1 MVKDKS
7 LSAKTFNVINGILM
21 AIVIIITLYPLVYVL
36 ALSLSSSEYVQ
47 AGMVSLVP
55 RGFNIEAYK
64 QVFADNHFWKS
75 YGNTIVYTVLGTALN
90 LAFTSTMAFALSRR
104 DLIGRKPLNMLVVFT
119 MFFSGGLIPN
129 FLLVKNLHIYNTIWA
144 VLLPGAINT
153 YNMIIVRT
161 FMQQLPEEIL
171 ESGRIDGANDLQL
184 FSKIVLPLS
193 KPSLATIGLYYA
205 VDHWNAYF
213 YPMLYLKDKSKYPLQ
228 VALLKE
234 MIVDE
239 DLSSLSQGAAEIV
252 GNMQPT
258 SDMLMGASIIIALIP
273 ILCVYPFVQKYF
285 VQGVMIGSVKG

>member
-7 LSAKTFNVINGILM
+7 LGAKIFNIINGIFM
-21 AIVIIITLYPLVYVL
+21 AIVIAITLYPLLYVL

-47 AGMVSLVP
+47 AGLVSLFP
-55 RGFNIEAYK
+55 KGFNIEAYK

-75 YGNTIVYTVLGTALN
+75 YGNTILYTVLGTAIN
-90 LAFTSTMAFALSRR
+90 LALTSTMAFCLSRR

-129 FLLVKNLHIYNTIWA
+129 FLLVKSLHIYNTIWA
-144 VLLPGAINT
+144 IVLPGAINT

-193 KPSLATIGLYYA
+193 KPALATIGLYYA

-228 VALLKE
+228 VLLKE

-239 DLSSLSQGAAEIV
+239 DLSSLNQSAAEIM
-252 GNMQPT
+252 GNIQPT

>member
-47 AGMVSLVP
+47 AGMVSIIP

-228 VALLKE
+228 VLLKE

>member
-205 VDHWNAYF
+205 VDH
-213 YPMLYLKDKSKYPLQ
+213 
-228 VALLKE
+228 
-234 MIVDE
+234 
-239 DLSSLSQGAAEIV
+239 
-252 GNMQPT
+252 
-258 SDMLMGASIIIALIP
+258 
-273 ILCVYPFVQKYF
+273 
-285 VQGVMIGSVKG
+285 

>member
-21 AIVIIITLYPLVYVL
+21 AVVIIITLYPLVYVL

-47 AGMVSLVP
+47 AGMVSIIP

-64 QVFADNHFWKS
+64 QVFTDNHFWKS

-228 VALLKE
+228 VLLKE

>member
-21 AIVIIITLYPLVYVL
+21 AVVIIITLYPLVYVL

-47 AGMVSLVP
+47 AGMVSIIP

-228 VALLKE
+228 VLLKE

>member
-184 FSKIVLPLS
+184 FGKIVLPLS

-228 VALLKE
+228 VLLKE

>member
-21 AIVIIITLYPLVYVL
+21 AIVIVITLYPLVYVL

-228 VALLKE
+228 VLLKE

>member
-7 LSAKTFNVINGILM
+7 LSAKIFNVINGILM

-47 AGMVSLVP
+47 AGMVSIFP

-228 VALLKE
+228 VLLKE

>member
-47 AGMVSLVP
+47 AGMVSIVP

-104 DLIGRKPLNMLVVFT
+104 DLIGRKSLNMLVVFT

-228 VALLKE
+228 VLLKE

>member
-90 LAFTSTMAFALSRR
+90 LAFTSTMAFALYRR

-184 FSKIVLPLS
+184 FGKIVLPLS

-228 VALLKE
+228 VLLKE

>member
-47 AGMVSLVP
+47 AGMVSIVP

-184 FSKIVLPLS
+184 FGKIVLPLS

-228 VALLKE
+228 VLLKE

>member
-47 AGMVSLVP
+47 AGMVSIIP

-184 FSKIVLPLS
+184 FGKIVLPLS

-228 VALLKE
+228 VLLKE

>member
-47 AGMVSLVP
+47 AGMVSIIP

-184 FSKIVLPLS
+184 FGKIVLPLS

-228 VALLKE
+228 VLLKE

-239 DLSSLSQGAAEIV
+239 ALSSLSQGAAEIV

>member
-1 MVKDKS
+1 
-7 LSAKTFNVINGILM
+7 
-21 AIVIIITLYPLVYVL
+21 
-36 ALSLSSSEYVQ
+36 
-47 AGMVSLVP
+47 
-55 RGFNIEAYK
+55 
-64 QVFADNHFWKS
+64 
-75 YGNTIVYTVLGTALN
+75 
-90 LAFTSTMAFALSRR
+90 
-104 DLIGRKPLNMLVVFT
+104 MLVVFT

-228 VALLKE
+228 VLLKE

>member
-21 AIVIIITLYPLVYVL
+21 AVVIIITLYPLVYVL

-47 AGMVSLVP
+47 AGMVSIVP

-228 VALLKE
+228 VLLKE

>member
-1 MVKDKS
+1 
-7 LSAKTFNVINGILM
+7 M
-21 AIVIIITLYPLVYVL
+21 AIVIAITLYPLLYVL

-47 AGMVSLVP
+47 AGLVSLFP
-55 RGFNIEAYK
+55 KGFNIEAYK

-75 YGNTIVYTVLGTALN
+75 YGNTILYTVLGTAIN
-90 LAFTSTMAFALSRR
+90 LALTSTMAFCLSRR

-129 FLLVKNLHIYNTIWA
+129 FLLVKSLHIYNTIWA
-144 VLLPGAINT
+144 IVLPGAINT

-193 KPSLATIGLYYA
+193 KPALATIGLYYA

-228 VALLKE
+228 VLLKE

-239 DLSSLSQGAAEIV
+239 DLSSLNQSAAEIM
-252 GNMQPT
+252 GNIQPT

>member
-21 AIVIIITLYPLVYVL
+21 AVVIIITLYPLVYVL

-228 VALLKE
+228 VLLKE

>member
-228 VALLKE
+228 VLLKE

>member
-21 AIVIIITLYPLVYVL
+21 AIVIAITLYPLLYVL
-36 ALSLSSSEYVQ
+36 ALSLSSAEYVQ
-47 AGMVSLVP
+47 AGLVSLFP
-55 RGFNIEAYK
+55 KGFNVEAYR
-64 QVFADNHFWKS
+64 QVFADSHFWRS
-75 YGNTIVYTVLGTALN
+75 YANTIVYTVLGTAIN
-90 LAFTSTMAFALSRR
+90 LVLTSTMAFCLSRR

-129 FLLVKNLHIYNTIWA
+129 FLLVKSLHLYNTIWA
-144 VLLPGAINT
+144 IVLPGAINT

-193 KPSLATIGLYYA
+193 KPALATIGLYYA

-213 YPMLYLKDKSKYPLQ
+213 YPMLYLKDKNKYPLQ
-228 VALLKE
+228 VLLKE

-239 DLSSLSQGAAEIV
+239 DLSNLSQSAAEIM
-252 GNMQPT
+252 GNIQPT

>member
-7 LSAKTFNVINGILM
+7 LSAKTFNVTNGILM

-47 AGMVSLVP
+47 AGMVSIVP

-184 FSKIVLPLS
+184 FGKIVLPLS

-228 VALLKE
+228 VLLKE

>member
-47 AGMVSLVP
+47 AGMVSIVP

-228 VALLKE
+228 VLLKE

>member
-7 LSAKTFNVINGILM
+7 LGAKIFNVINGILM
-21 AIVIIITLYPLVYVL
+21 AIVIAITLYPLLYVL
-36 ALSLSSSEYVQ
+36 ALSLSSAEYVQ
-47 AGMVSLVP
+47 AGMVSLFP
-55 RGFNIEAYK
+55 KGFNIEAYR
-64 QVFADNHFWKS
+64 QVFADGHFWKS
-75 YGNTIVYTVLGTALN
+75 YGNTIVYTVLGTGIN
-90 LAFTSTMAFALSRR
+90 LALTSTMAFCLSRR
-104 DLIGRKPLNMLVVFT
+104 ELIGRKPLNMLVVFT

-129 FLLVKNLHIYNTIWA
+129 FLLVKSLHLYNTIWA
-144 VLLPGAINT
+144 IVLPGAINT

-193 KPSLATIGLYYA
+193 KPALATIGLYYA

-213 YPMLYLKDKSKYPLQ
+213 YPMLYLKDKDKYPLQ
-228 VALLKE
+228 VLLKE

-239 DLSSLSQGAAEIV
+239 DLSNLSQSAAEIM
-252 GNMQPT
+252 GNIQPT

>member
-47 AGMVSLVP
+47 AGMVSIVP

-228 VALLKE
+228 VLLKE

-252 GNMQPT
+252 GDAAHLGYVNGSFHHHCTDPD
-258 SDMLMGASIIIALIP
+258 SVRISLRAE
-273 ILCVYPFVQKYF
+273 ILRAGCYDWLC
-285 VQGVMIGSVKG
+285 

>member
-7 LSAKTFNVINGILM
+7 LGAKTFNIINGIFM
-21 AIVIIITLYPLVYVL
+21 AIVIAITLYPLLYVL

-47 AGMVSLVP
+47 AGMVSLFP
-55 RGFNIEAYK
+55 KGFNIEAYK
-64 QVFADNHFWKS
+64 QVFADSHFWTS
-75 YGNTIVYTVLGTALN
+75 YGNTILYTVLGTAIN
-90 LAFTSTMAFALSRR
+90 LALTATMAFALSRR
-104 DLIGRKPLNMLVVFT
+104 DLIGRKPLNMMVVFT

-144 VLLPGAINT
+144 IVLPGAINT

-193 KPSLATIGLYYA
+193 KPALATIGLYYA

-228 VALLKE
+228 VLLKE

-239 DLSSLSQGAAEIV
+239 DLSTLNQSAAEIM
-252 GNMQPT
+252 GNIQPT